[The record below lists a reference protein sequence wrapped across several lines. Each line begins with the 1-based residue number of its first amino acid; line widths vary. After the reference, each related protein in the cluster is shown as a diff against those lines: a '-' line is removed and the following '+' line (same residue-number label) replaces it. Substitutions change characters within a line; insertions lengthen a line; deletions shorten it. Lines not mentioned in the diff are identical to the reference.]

1 MRGGERGDESE
12 SRQSHLARPIG
23 GESDTDMSPNQLYG
37 QSADDRHFDLVEGAL
52 HEATES
58 ADKGDLAGGGE
69 AGARGNHVL
78 FGDTAFEI
86 ALGISLGKI
95 LRISRVLD
103 VAVERNDARIGGAE
117 CFARQPLSASRP
129 QRLPFL
135 DRLRHPG

>member
-1 MRGGERGDESE
+1 MGERAHESYI
-12 SRQSHLARPIG
+12 RQSHLARPIG
-23 GESDTDMSPNQLYG
+23 GEGDTDMSPNQLYG

-86 ALGISLGKI
+86 GLGISLRKI
-95 LRISRVLD
+95 LRISS
-103 VAVERNDARIGGAE
+103 NSKSI
-117 CFARQPLSASRP
+117 PLCDFRP
-129 QRLPFL
+129 RFVF
-135 DRLRHPG
+135 